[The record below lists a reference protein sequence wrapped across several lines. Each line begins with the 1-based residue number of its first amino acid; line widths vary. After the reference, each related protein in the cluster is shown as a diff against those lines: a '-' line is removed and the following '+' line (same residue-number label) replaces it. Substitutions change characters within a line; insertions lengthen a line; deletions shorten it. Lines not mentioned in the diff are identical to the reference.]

1 MRLKLKKY
9 QCLEVPAPNLQR
21 GKYAEDQ
28 VDDRPAEAEIC
39 ENRKD
44 NYHISHQLR
53 TAIEVLEDYRPARP
67 VS

>member
-21 GKYAEDQ
+21 GKHAEKQ
-28 VDDRPAEAEIC
+28 VGDRPTEAEIC

-44 NYHISHQLR
+44 NYHIFHQLR
-53 TAIEVLEDYRPARP
+53 TSD
-67 VS
+67 